1 MDEENKNQ
9 TEEQQTQNTAAA
21 QPAAAAPADNTQ
33 QAAPAEQPEDNGVD
47 VDPTVDS
54 GDQVASAAQDQQET
68 GDAPMKMPAS
78 APMPAGVGTSSE
90 GQPLELDD
98 GTDVNVAQDTSL
110 QYDAINP
117 EGDAS
122 ISFASGN
129 FKNISQVPQ
138 IVNQKIVTITK
149 TVMPLCEAGLIEL
162 LGNNKAYKGSAFN
175 ANFNIL
181 NGEPQFEV
189 NAEYS
194 VESWIGTDISQQ
206 DIAEDAKYLLDRLK
220 VVPGVQWN
228 ECSID
233 CTSGTFKLGFII

>member
-9 TEEQQTQNTAAA
+9 TEEQQTQNNAAA

-33 QAAPAEQPEDNGVD
+33 QAAPAEQPEDNGVE
-47 VDPTVDS
+47 VDPDVDS
-54 GDQVASAAQDQQET
+54 GDQVAGAAQDQQET
-68 GDAPMKMPAS
+68 GDAPMQMPAS
-78 APMPAGVGTSSE
+78 APMPAGAGLSSE

-129 FKNISQVPQ
+129 FKNISQIPQ

-194 VESWIGTDISQQ
+194 VESWIGTDIAQQ
-206 DIAEDAKYLLDRLK
+206 DIAEDAKYILDRLK